1 MHPLLEN
8 GEGKSSKIPHYNPHT
23 VFGRPDPTKGRRRRP
38 TLRGGTLLARYS
50 FDHVAPS
57 LACPVGRSV
66 VNSARWTF
74 LVAKT
79 EVVIFHLLSCPPF
92 VLPSLRV
99 ASSPLGMS
107 RQTCAIILARV
118 AALNCASVRLYLS
131 QVARICVRIVFRSC
145 RWDLHLVTES
155 RIRCTDRTMS
165 TCPSLPLAQA
175 GKVRRMLT
183 ISTRVD

>member
-1 MHPLLEN
+1 MAPPSNSSWWDTPCSLLIRPCCPLPRM
-8 GEGKSSKIPHYNPHT
+8 S
-23 VFGRPDPTKGRRRRP
+23 GR
-38 TLRGGTLLARYS
+38 
-50 FDHVAPS
+50 
-57 LACPVGRSV
+57 RSV

-79 EVVIFHLLSCPPF
+79 EVVIFHLLSCPP
-92 VLPSLRV
+92 SLRV

-107 RQTCAIILARV
+107 RQTCAIILART
-118 AALNCASVRLYLS
+118 AHGAELCLRPSLSLS

>member
-1 MHPLLEN
+1 MAPPSNSSWWDTPCSLLIRPCCPLPRM
-8 GEGKSSKIPHYNPHT
+8 S
-23 VFGRPDPTKGRRRRP
+23 
-38 TLRGGTLLARYS
+38 
-50 FDHVAPS
+50 
-57 LACPVGRSV
+57 GRSV
-66 VNSARWTF
+66 GRQFCT
-74 LVAKT
+74 LD
-79 EVVIFHLLSCPPF
+79 LSCCEDGSGYLSF
-92 VLPSLRV
+92 AVLSSLPSCRLFPFRNVTPNVRNHPRARGGAQLRV
-99 ASSPLGMS
+99 RPSLS
-107 RQTCAIILARV
+107 
-118 AALNCASVRLYLS
+118 LS

>member
-1 MHPLLEN
+1 MTPPPSNSSWDTPCSLLIRPCCPL
-8 GEGKSSKIPHYNPHT
+8 PP
-23 VFGRPDPTKGRRRRP
+23 F
-38 TLRGGTLLARYS
+38 
-50 FDHVAPS
+50 

-107 RQTCAIILARV
+107 RQTCAIIPARAWRGAV
-118 AALNCASVRLYLS
+118 RPSVSLS